1 MRSITACA
9 LDYYYKV
16 AAMQVWYGNAQY
28 QICIKFIPAVG
39 RAQAY
44 THQPRR
50 DGFLFVWN
58 GRRRAN
64 FHVFDVSRRRR
75 RAAEAKKPR
84 AVLL

>member
-1 MRSITACA
+1 MVM
-9 LDYYYKV
+9 L
-16 AAMQVWYGNAQY
+16 N
-28 QICIKFIPAVG
+28 IKFALNLFQRSVG
-39 RAQAY
+39 RRH
-44 THQPRR
+44 TEPRR